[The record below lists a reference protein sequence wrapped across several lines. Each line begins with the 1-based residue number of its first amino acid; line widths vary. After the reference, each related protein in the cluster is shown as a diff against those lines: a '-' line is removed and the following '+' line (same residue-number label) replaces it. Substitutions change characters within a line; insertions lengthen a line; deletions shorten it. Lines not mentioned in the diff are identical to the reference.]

1 MPDFLIYHNPACSK
15 SRHVLSLLEERGVA
29 PEVVCYLESPP
40 SAGEL
45 AALLKKLGI
54 GARDLLRK
62 GEDEYEALG
71 LSNEN
76 LPESELIAAM
86 VAHPIL
92 IERPIVVKGAV
103 AIIGRP
109 PERVLQ
115 LL

>member
-1 MPDFLIYHNPACSK
+1 MLDFLIYHNPACSK
-15 SRHVLSLLEERGVA
+15 SRQTLSLLEGRGVA
-29 PEVVCYLESPP
+29 PEIVRYLDTPP
-40 SAGEL
+40 SAAEL
-45 AALLKKLGI
+45 ADLLKKLGI

-71 LSNEN
+71 LGNEA
-76 LPESELIAAM
+76 LAEGELIAAM